1 MLKIYSGDRNKI
13 LAELKSFNVPIRY
26 SSDASKERG
35 FGLFS
40 NNGITYFLL
49 ANTSMDTLKRLNTSK
64 NKYVCIVDKLDK
76 RSAFYK
82 KYNKRIIYLAE
93 DKKETDIVTEF
104 YKDFKTI
111 GKVSD
116 GINFLYQLFYRKD
129 YSDKMLAGF
138 CINLVLTG
146 KLKAEMALPL
156 FLSLRLDKTN

>member
-35 FGLFS
+35 FGLFN

-49 ANTSMDTLKRLNTSK
+49 ANTSIDTLKRLDTSK
-64 NKYVCIVDKLDK
+64 NRYVCIVDKLDK

-82 KYNKRIIYLAE
+82 QYNKRIIYLAE

-116 GINFLYQLFYRKD
+116 DINFLYQLFYHKN

-156 FLSLRLDKTN
+156 FLSLRLDKSN